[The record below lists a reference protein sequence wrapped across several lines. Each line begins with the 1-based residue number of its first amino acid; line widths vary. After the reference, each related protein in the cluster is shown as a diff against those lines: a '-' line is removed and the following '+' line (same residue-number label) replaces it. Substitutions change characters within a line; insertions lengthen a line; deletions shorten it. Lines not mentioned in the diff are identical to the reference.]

1 MIPFFDI
8 RQENQF
14 LTSNYVQDLKCFL
27 ESGQFVLGEAVTE
40 FENQFADFCGS
51 EYCVGTSNGLDALR
65 LIFEGYKA
73 LGLLND
79 GDEVLVPAH
88 TYIASILS
96 VVQSGLVPVFVEPKP
111 ESYSMCV
118 SDAQYKL
125 THKTKACLGVHL
137 YGELMDVE
145 GFQKFTSAH
154 NLLFIEDAAQ
164 AHGAVSK
171 DGHKAGAIGHAAAF
185 SFYPTKNI
193 GALGDAGAVTTHDH
207 NLERIMRRLQNYG
220 STKKNQHDLLG
231 FNMRL
236 DSLQARFLSSK
247 LEVYPNQL
255 KRRQEI
261 AKRYL
266 NEVNNPKLSLPKYLG
281 DGSHVFHLFVVRV
294 KDRKQFTNFLTRHNI
309 GSLIHYPIPPHK
321 QKSLKDFN
329 NLSLPITEL
338 YHKEV
343 VSIPLYPSLADEKI
357 TSIIEILNTY

>member
-1 MIPFFDI
+1 MIPFFNI
-8 RQENQF
+8 KAENAPYAKKF
-14 LTSNYVQDLKCFL
+14 TEELSLFL
-27 ESGQFVLGEAVTE
+27 ESGQYILGDAVTN
-40 FENQFADFCGS
+40 FERQFAAFCGTD
-51 EYCVGTSNGLDALR
+51 YCVGTSNGLDALR
-65 LIFEGYKA
+65 LIFEGYKS
-73 LGLLND
+73 LGLIAE
-79 GDEVLVPAH
+79 GDEVLVAAH
-88 TYIASILS
+88 TYIASVLA
-96 VVQSGLVPVFVEPKP
+96 VVQANLTPVFVEP
-111 ESYSMCV
+111 EDGSFGM
-118 SDAQYKL
+118 DINEAQRL
-125 THKTKACLGVHL
+125 TSSKVKACLVVHL
-137 YGELMDVE
+137 YGELVDVE
-145 GFQKFTSAH
+145 AFQNFAQQH
-154 NLLFIEDAAQ
+154 NLLLIEDAAQ
-164 AHGAVSK
+164 AHGAVNQK
-171 DGHKAGAIGHAAAF
+171 GIKAGALGDAAAF

-207 NLERIMRRLQNYG
+207 NLERIIRQLQNYG